1 MRTKWFIHIVP
12 QNFVRKSNQHHLKHE
27 RTSLSRLTFYPFF
40 LSLFCSSSVNASSP
54 LNNFKQTLENNISL
68 WILFL
73 TACILL
79 TIILVQGIWLVALY
93 YSRRRQQWKTEKDSI
108 NPELLAKTRQQLY
121 REIARHESTE
131 ELLRETQEYTK
142 TMINSMPSILI
153 AVTPEGFITHWNLA
167 AIRSTGI
174 NAEQALG
181 GHINKVYPELPV
193 NHTLIKETIS
203 SGEPYLRE
211 SIQQGQ
217 GPHAT
222 FFDLTLYP
230 LMADDISGAV
240 ILAENVTKRVRVESM
255 LIQNEKMMSLGEMAA
270 GMAHEINNPLA
281 GILNNAQNVIRR
293 MSPDLA
299 ANKEAAD
306 KSGVDLTAMHDYM
319 QERGILQFLQSIR
332 ESGEQAA
339 QIVTNMLE
347 FSRSN
352 YKNHQLHDI
361 TALVEGALELT
372 RKSLELKTSMGV
384 EMPNIRKEYEANL
397 PLIPCSSTEI
407 QQVLVNL
414 VRNAAQAFTSDEY
427 GPPLDPEVLI
437 TLHME
442 DAFIVIEIKDNGPG
456 MPSEVKKH
464 IFEPFFTTKDVG
476 KGTGLGLSVTYF
488 IISEHHKGS
497 IDVESWPGQG
507 TTFTIKLPVHQQ
519 FEL

>member
-1 MRTKWFIHIVP
+1 MSLLREVKVRIQRLNLFKW
-12 QNFVRKSNQHHLKHE
+12 RSK
-27 RTSLSRLTFYPFF
+27 FF
-40 LSLFCSSSVNASSP
+40 LTTCALPPSLLAGSSANALPSVHQIN
-54 LNNFKQTLENNISL
+54 QILENNISL

-73 TACILL
+73 TVCILL
-79 TIILVQGIWLVALY
+79 AISLLQGIWLITLY
-93 YSRRRQQWKTEKDSI
+93 YSRRRQQWKIEKESI

-153 AVTPEGFITHWNLA
+153 AVTPEGYITHWNLA

-174 NAEQALG
+174 DAEDALG
-181 GHINKVYPELPV
+181 GHINRIYPELPV

-217 GPHAT
+217 GPNAT

-230 LMADDISGAV
+230 LIAEDISGAV

-281 GILNNAQNVIRR
+281 GILNNAQNVVRR
-293 MSPDLA
+293 MSSDLR
-299 ANKEAAD
+299 ANNEAAE
-306 KSGVDLTAMHDYM
+306 KHGIDLLSMHDYM

-352 YKNHQLHDI
+352 YKNHQLHDVTQLI
-361 TALVEGALELT
+361 DGALELT

-384 EMPNIRKEYEANL
+384 EMPNIRKEYDDNL

-437 TLHME
+437 KLHL
-442 DAFIVIEIKDNGPG
+442 DDQFIVIEIKDNGPG
-456 MPSEVKKH
+456 MPNEVKKH

-497 IDVESWPGQG
+497 IDVESWPGKG
-507 TTFTIKLPVHQQ
+507 TTFTIKLPVHQHID
-519 FEL
+519 F